1 MVLSKSLLTTYAR
14 LVNVVEGN
22 RRHTY
27 CMFLGVLAFIF
38 GVIIAN
44 SLSRSH
50 ARAKSIG
57 RKQIQHAMLAL
68 ETAVCRV
75 KQPACLFPRRLHG
88 IFFKAA
94 ISQLFDHQKV
104 RGWTENT
111 QGCSPRS
118 PPLTMP
124 MPWNLKFNKWKWVGG
139 ISYLIKYVWRNIN
152 QINSYPIKAAWGRQ
166 INLIFLLS

>member
-50 ARAKSIG
+50 ARAKFIG

-88 IFFKAA
+88 IFYRPQFHNYLTIKRLGAGLKTLRAA
-94 ISQLFDHQKV
+94 AL
-104 RGWTENT
+104 EA
-111 QGCSPRS
+111 
-118 PPLTMP
+118 PP
-124 MPWNLKFNKWKWVGG
+124 
-139 ISYLIKYVWRNIN
+139 
-152 QINSYPIKAAWGRQ
+152 
-166 INLIFLLS
+166 